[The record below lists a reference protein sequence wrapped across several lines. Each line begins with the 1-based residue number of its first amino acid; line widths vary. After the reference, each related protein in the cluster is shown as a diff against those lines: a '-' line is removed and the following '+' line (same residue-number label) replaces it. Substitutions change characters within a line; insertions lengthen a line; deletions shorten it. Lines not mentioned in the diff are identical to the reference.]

1 MEIVVNGR
9 RERLEESMS
18 ILQYLSVK
26 DLSPERIVVEY
37 NYAVVKK
44 EDLGNIILK
53 ENDQLEV
60 LRFVG
65 GG

>member
-1 MEIVVNGR
+1 MEIVVNGK
-9 RERLEESMS
+9 REFIDQSVS
-18 ILQYLSVK
+18 ILEYLSLK
-26 DLSPERIVVEY
+26 GLDPNRAVVEH
-37 NYAVVKK
+37 NYHVVKK
-44 EDLGNIILK
+44 EEWGNIILK

>member
-1 MEIVVNGR
+1 MEIVVNGK
-9 RERLEESMS
+9 REFIDQSVS
-18 ILQYLSVK
+18 ILEYLSLK
-26 DLSPERIVVEY
+26 GLDPNRAVVEY
-37 NYAVVKK
+37 NYHVVKK
-44 EDLGNIILK
+44 EEWGNIILK